1 MQKFTTWYAVK
12 YTKMYDFSY
21 LFQTVMHYF
30 EDVENLSEL
39 LFKQLRLIM
48 QRTMNTIRREPTVIV
63 TVLRIIE
70 REER

>member
-1 MQKFTTWYAVK
+1 
-12 YTKMYDFSY
+12 MYDFSY